1 MAARPPW
8 AVALLLAAW
17 WLAVVEST
25 CPNLCSGH
33 GSCGAGD
40 VCTCYTTYNASTD
53 CSMRHCPY
61 GLVWADKAIKA
72 NTAHSWSECSSH
84 GTCDRAAG
92 ECVCDLGWTGSGCA
106 RSKMVFS
113 TPCIKEDARAH
124 TSTVPRSRS
133 WRDSPGP
140 SSASLTSIDG
150 HPRQNLS
157 LSLSLSPQDPP
168 STVPIQYVCKLVS
181 CLLTPVLVTHTH
193 TRPPPPPH
201 THTFF
206 PLDPTDTAKCNSDC
220 NGHGRCESMY
230 RAGKRE
236 GIDTVPGTGG
246 DGVGPL
252 YTNWEANAAYMCV
265 CDWGYTGPSCK
276 NRE

>member
-17 WLAVVEST
+17 WLAVVEGT

-33 GSCGAGD
+33 GGCGAGD

-53 CSMRHCPY
+53 CSMRHCPH

-106 RSKMVFS
+106 RSKMVFPI
-113 TPCIKEDARAH
+113 PCNEEGARAH
-124 TSTVPRSRS
+124 TSTAPRGHNR
-133 WRDSPGP
+133 RDSPGP
-140 SSASLTSIDG
+140 SSASLALTAI
-150 HPRQNLS
+150 HAET
-157 LSLSLSPQDPP
+157 SLSPQEPP
-168 STVPIQYVCKLVS
+168 STVPIQHVCKRVS

-193 TRPPPPPH
+193 TH
-201 THTFF
+201 THTTSPSPPTHTSF
-206 PLDPTDTAKCNSDC
+206 PLDPT
-220 NGHGRCESMY
+220 GHSQMQLRLQ
-230 RAGKRE
+230 RPRPVR
-236 GIDTVPGTGG
+236 IDVPRG
-246 DGVGPL
+246 
-252 YTNWEANAAYMCV
+252 EA
-265 CDWGYTGPSCK
+265 
-276 NRE
+276 